1 MYFYRLNY
9 AAIYDNHCTYKII
22 EIESIQTHR
31 SHYDI
36 TSCRLT
42 SSYSLGA
49 QLPVYPRRLLSLKL
63 PSGLRES
70 RPRNQ
75 ENYVLDAE
83 P

>member
-1 MYFYRLNY
+1 MIISSSLY
-9 AAIYDNHCTYKII
+9 ATIYDNNCTCKII

-36 TSCRLT
+36 TSCHLT

-49 QLPVYPRRLLSLKL
+49 QLSVYPRRLLSPKL

-75 ENYVLDAE
+75 ENYILNAE